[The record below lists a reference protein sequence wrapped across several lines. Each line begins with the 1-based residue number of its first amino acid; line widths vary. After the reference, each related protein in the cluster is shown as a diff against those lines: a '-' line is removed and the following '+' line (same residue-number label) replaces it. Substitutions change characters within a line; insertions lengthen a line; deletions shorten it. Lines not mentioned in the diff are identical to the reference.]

1 MGKFCTM
8 EAHASAVEVL
18 KLWKRPVLPPFAY
31 SFQYF
36 SPLRVSSLSILLWTK
51 RNILPVLSLMTLH
64 SLPRF
69 HFTSVWVMIFTFPG
83 NLKMILSQFLHR
95 LGQRQMH
102 GSPQYTCAEWIIEWE
117 TGMGDL
123 IATTWVQVF
132 CVMNKFELAHCFS
145 PHVNVGDNLGFT
157 QAVIIPFDFNQKNV
171 FFRKIGKDSIR
182 IDCNHPTHHAFGERT
197 VY

>member
-8 EAHASAVEVL
+8 EAHARAVEIL

-102 GSPQYTCAEWIIEWE
+102 GGPQYTCAEWMNKWE
-117 TGMGDL
+117 TGMGGL

-132 CVMNKFELAHCFS
+132 ASWTSL
-145 PHVNVGDNLGFT
+145 NLPT
-157 QAVIIPFDFNQKNV
+157 ASHLMSMWVIIWVLPKPLSFHLILI
-171 FFRKIGKDSIR
+171 RKMYFLEKLEKI
-182 IDCNHPTHHAFGERT
+182 
-197 VY
+197 V